1 VIESRVVIQS
11 HGPFNQEFI
20 MIHRKIRTLLF
31 ASIAV
36 GSACQAAEPAA
47 APAAPPEWVTKS
59 NANAQILLKALAQ
72 FGPEFASYVG
82 LAGYDDKSADLKPGI
97 EQRQRAAIEAARNE
111 LQKSVAGE
119 TDANVKQDLQ
129 ILIQSADRRI
139 DSSKINEKYLLPY
152 RDVGEMIFQ
161 GEFLLLQDQIAP
173 ERRAQALKRL
183 QCYVGIAPGCSPLT
197 KQAEALFEA
206 KLADKTLLGPYKAEV
221 EQHLSNTARYSDGV
235 RKLYAKFKIEGADPA
250 LDALQKQLN
259 EHDAWVK
266 STVLPHARVDFRL
279 PPQVYANNLK
289 NVGIDIDPHEL
300 IRKAQLEFVE
310 TRAQMQV
317 LAPTVAKAQ
326 GFESGDYRDV
336 LKSLKKK
343 QLGKDSIESYYHTV
357 LGKIE
362 AIIRDKKIVSLPQR
376 EMIMRLASE
385 AETASQP
392 APHMMPPPLLNNH
405 GERGS
410 FILPLGNPATEGD
423 KSAVYDDFTCEA
435 CAWTLTAHEG
445 RPGHELQFSAM
456 VEHGVSLAR
465 SLFAFNSVNVEG
477 WALYAE
483 FMMVPHEPSDGQMI
497 ALQLRLQR
505 AARAMLDPMLNLGL
519 ITHDRAH
526 ELLINDVGLSEAFAK
541 EELDRF
547 TFRSPGQ
554 ANAYFYGY
562 TRLLELREHVE
573 LVAGKNFD
581 LKALNDFMLAQGL
594 VPPDQLA
601 EAVESEFLHI
611 AKAAK

>member
-1 VIESRVVIQS
+1 MFKQLLVVI
-11 HGPFNQEFI
+11 
-20 MIHRKIRTLLF
+20 TAVLF
-31 ASIAV
+31 TMTA
-36 GSACQAAEPAA
+36 ACA
-47 APAAPPEWVTKS
+47 APAPASASAAPAWVAKS
-59 NANAQILLKALAQ
+59 NEDAQGLLKAIAQ
-72 FGPEFASYVG
+72 FAPEFASYVG

-97 EQRQRAAIEAARNE
+97 EQRERSALESARAE
-111 LQKSVAGE
+111 LQKKLDSE
-119 TDANVKQDLQ
+119 KDADVKQDLA
-129 ILIQSADRRI
+129 ILIKSADRRI
-139 DSSKINEKYLLPY
+139 DTSKLDEKYLLPY
-152 RDVGEMIFQ
+152 RDIGELIFR

-173 ERRAQALKRL
+173 ERRAKALARL
-183 QCYVGIAPGCSPLT
+183 NCYVGLTAGCTPAT
-197 KQAEALFEA
+197 KLAEALFEE
-206 KLADKTLLGPYKAEV
+206 KLADKHLLGPFKDEV
-221 EQHLSNTARYSDGV
+221 EQHLANSERYASGV
-235 RKLYAKFKIEGADPA
+235 RKLYEKYKIDGAEAA
-250 LDALQKQLN
+250 LAALQKQLQ

-266 STVLPHARVDFRL
+266 ATVLPHARSDFRL
-279 PPQVYANNLK
+279 PPELYANNLK

-300 IRKAQLEFVE
+300 VRKAQLEFVE

-317 LAPTVAKAQ
+317 LAPTVAKAI
-326 GFESGDYRDV
+326 GSNATDYRDV
-336 LKSLKKK
+336 LKELKKK
-343 QLGKDSIESYYHTV
+343 QLDKDSIEPYYHGV
-357 LGKIE
+357 IGKIE
-362 AIIRDKKIVSLPQR
+362 AIIREHGIVSLPQR

-385 AETASQP
+385 AETAQQP

-410 FILPLGNPATEGD
+410 FILPLGNPGKPGD
-423 KSAVYDDFTCEA
+423 KTAAYDDFTCEA

-483 FMMVPHEPSDGQMI
+483 FMMVPYEPADGQMI

-505 AARAMLDPMLNLGL
+505 AARAMLDPMLNLGE
-519 ITHDRAH
+519 ISYERAH

-562 TRLLELREHVE
+562 THLLQLREHVE
-573 LVAGKNFD
+573 LVAGKKFD
-581 LKALNDFMLAQGL
+581 LKALNDFILAQGL
-594 VPPDQLA
+594 LPPDQLA
-601 EAVESEFLHI
+601 DAVQRQFLPRYASAPAH
-611 AKAAK
+611 